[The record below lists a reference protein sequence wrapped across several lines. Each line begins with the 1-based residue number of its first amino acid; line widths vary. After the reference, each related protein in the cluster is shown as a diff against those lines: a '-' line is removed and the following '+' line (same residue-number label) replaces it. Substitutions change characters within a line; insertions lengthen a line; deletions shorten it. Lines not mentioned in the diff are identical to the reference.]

1 MEYSGAPMLRAA
13 GIGCNVLFLFA
24 HLLSVFSPKFFLYKM
39 YDNVDSSFL
48 FSKFSPN
55 RIILFHKMHM

>member
-1 MEYSGAPMLRAA
+1 MEYSGAPMLWAA
-13 GIGCNVLFLFA
+13 GIWCNVLFLF
-24 HLLSVFSPKFFLYKM
+24 LFFSPKFFLYKM